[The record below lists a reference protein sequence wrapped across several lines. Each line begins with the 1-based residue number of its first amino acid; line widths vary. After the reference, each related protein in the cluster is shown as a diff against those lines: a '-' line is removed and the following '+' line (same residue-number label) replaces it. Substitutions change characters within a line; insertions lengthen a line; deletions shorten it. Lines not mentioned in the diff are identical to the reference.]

1 MNVRVYLDHAASTPL
16 DPRVLEAQSPFFSA
30 ANPSGIHQSGQ
41 QAAAALTQARQNIAK
56 LLAVKP
62 QELVFTSG
70 GTEANNLAV
79 WGLAK
84 PGSHMLVSPVEHP
97 SVLLPLERMSVKFG
111 VELEVLP
118 VNGQGLVD
126 PVVLKSRIR
135 LNTALVAIQW
145 ANNET
150 GAVQPV
156 TELAK
161 VTQKAQVP
169 LFCDAAQAS
178 PSLDL
183 NPAQLGVDLMSL
195 SAHKLHGP
203 KGVGLLYVNE
213 RLKLEPL
220 VLGGGQERGL
230 RSGTENLPGIWG
242 FAQALALAY
251 QERTKR
257 VQNFLALTQTL
268 DLALEGLGQ
277 PVLEPQTP
285 VLPQIR
291 SYLFPGFLA
300 QRLLMRLD
308 LEGFEVGS
316 GSACS
321 VGNDEPSP
329 VLLAMGLDPALARS
343 VLRFSFGA
351 DSRPESLD
359 RLREVMT
366 RILRQP

>member
-1 MNVRVYLDHAASTPL
+1 MNARVYLDHAASTPL
-16 DPRVLEAQSPFFSA
+16 DPRVLEAQRPFFA
-30 ANPSGIHQSGQ
+30 CANPSGIHQSGQ
-41 QAAAALTQARQNIAK
+41 AAAAALSQARQEMAK
-56 LLAVKP
+56 LLAVKA
-62 QELVFTSG
+62 QELIFTGG

-84 PGSHMLVSPVEHP
+84 PGGHILLSPVEHP
-97 SVLLPLERMSVKFG
+97 SVNLPLKRLSAKFG

-118 VNGQGLVD
+118 VDAQGLVD
-126 PVVLKSRIR
+126 PQVLKAKIR
-135 LNTALVAIQW
+135 PRTSLVAIQW

-156 TELAK
+156 AELAK
-161 VTQKAQVP
+161 VTQAAGVP
-169 LFCDAAQAS
+169 LFCDAAQAG
-178 PSLDL
+178 PSLEL
-183 NPAQLGVDLMSL
+183 HPARLGVDLMSL

-203 KGVGLLYVNE
+203 KGVGLLYLKE
-213 RLKLEPL
+213 GLKLDPL
-220 VLGGGQERGL
+220 LLGGGQERGL
-230 RSGTENLPGIWG
+230 RSGTENLPGIVG
-242 FAQALALAY
+242 FAKALSLASL
-251 QERTKR
+251 ERAER
-257 VQNFLALTQTL
+257 EQNFLALTQAL
-268 DLALEGLGQ
+268 DLALAGLGQ
-277 PVLEPQTP
+277 PVLAPNTP
-285 VLPQIR
+285 CLPQIR

-329 VLLAMGLDPALARS
+329 VLLAMGVDPILARS

-351 DSRPESLD
+351 ESRPPSLG

-366 RILRQP
+366 RILGQP